1 MKEQKEE
8 AENQLEKYKNVFK
21 KKASV
26 KINKKYL
33 DEKERNQRKEERIE
47 ERRKDNV
54 IKMPEVNREI
64 GNVTPRRKRDVMDN
78 NMA

>member
-1 MKEQKEE
+1 M
-8 AENQLEKYKNVFK
+8 
-21 KKASV
+21 

>member
-78 NMA
+78 MA